1 MQHCGSGH
9 ATAACEAASAK
20 CIHRAFTKKQEVRKG
35 LAACVFSVTAA
46 TTLGTA
52 RHAGGCHVPG
62 VSFPSRVWLF
72 LSYPGFRYKLRV
84 ALLFMAIGGIAGI
97 GGTLVL
103 KAAHPPATDT
113 ALTLARVDH
122 PLSGG
127 DAVPAATADHA
138 EAATTGQRPR
148 QPEGSKAACED
159 NTWAYLDGK
168 CVSGRPRKARTAR
181 PATGGP
187 LISAIPL
194 GSSSAPARE
203 RAAEPAPAPMS
214 GPDRR
219 QQGSV
224 PSEPPASAAAAAPAD
239 PAIAKPTEQA
249 AAAPKKAQKTARR
262 QSKSR
267 DHRVASSAG
276 RAGHARDHQ
285 PSARAYADE
294 RSAQHAPFGG
304 GGLFGGGGPFGS
316 LFR

>member
-1 MQHCGSGH
+1 MSPAYRFHPEFGYFCP
-9 ATAACEAASAK
+9 T
-20 CIHRAFTKKQEVRKG
+20 
-35 LAACVFSVTAA
+35 
-46 TTLGTA
+46 
-52 RHAGGCHVPG
+52 
-62 VSFPSRVWLF
+62 
-72 LSYPGFRYKLRV
+72 PGFRYKLRV
-84 ALLFMAIGGIAGI
+84 ALLFMAIGGIGGI

-148 QPEGSKAACED
+148 PPEGSKAACED

-203 RAAEPAPAPMS
+203 RDAVLVPAPVS
-214 GPDRR
+214 GPDRQ

-224 PSEPPASAAAAAPAD
+224 PLEPPASVAAAAPTD

-262 QSKSR
+262 QSKGR
-267 DHRVASSAG
+267 DHRVATSSG
-276 RAGHARDHQ
+276 RDSRARENQ
-285 PSARAYADE
+285 SSARAYADE
-294 RSAQHAPFGG
+294 RSAQRAPFGG